1 MRIQTPPTE
10 AEAKRAANPAPPP
23 AGQHHAIITEASEGV
38 SPRGNET
45 LRLLAEVTDAKG
57 AVYRLQDWLSA
68 TPRGALR
75 LRHAAAAVGALD
87 DFEAGHLSA
96 QQFVGREVV
105 VTTEIE
111 RKKGYPPRAVIVD
124 YAPATASRVVNLRDA
139 G

>member
-1 MRIQTPPTE
+1 MKIPTPLSE
-10 AEAKRAANPAPPP
+10 AEAQRAADPTPVA
-23 AGQHHAIITEASEGV
+23 AGQHPAIITEASEGV
-38 SPRGNET
+38 SERKNET
-45 LRLLAEVTDAKG
+45 LRLLAVVTDARG
-57 AVYRLQDWLSA
+57 NEYRLQDWLSA
-68 TPRGALR
+68 TPRGLLR

-111 RKKGYPPRAVIVD
+111 RKRGYPPRAVIVD
-124 YAPATASRVVNLRDA
+124 YAPPKADRIVNLRGA